1 MQMQFFSDLKY
12 LLFPTRCFGC
22 RELGYSIC
30 SECRQQWNPHRYQSR
45 VTNLAV
51 YSAITYSPI
60 AKNILLAAKEQG
72 VKSADQ
78 LVRNAVSVSIHE
90 LFKKYPSCALVPI
103 PSSASSNRRRGRDFI
118 NEIAISVARDLG
130 VAVLPLLEHQRKIR
144 DQSKLNV
151 SNRHQNLAMALS
163 IKPQFRG
170 NYSGEKVVI
179 LDDLV
184 TTGATIGEANRALTR
199 GGFKVQAAATA
210 CVALRRRD

>member
-1 MQMQFFSDLKY
+1 MQLFSDLKY

-130 VAVLPLLEHQRKIR
+130 VAVLPLLEHQRKVR

-170 NYSGEKVVI
+170 NYSGERVVI

>member
-1 MQMQFFSDLKY
+1 MQLFSDLKY

-151 SNRHQNLAMALS
+151 SNRHQNLAKALS

-170 NYSGEKVVI
+170 NYSGERVVI

>member
-1 MQMQFFSDLKY
+1 MQFFSDLKY

-30 SECRQQWNPHRYQSR
+30 SQCRQQWNPHLYQSR
-45 VTNLAV
+45 ISNLAV
-51 YSAITYSPI
+51 YSAIPYSPI
-60 AKNILLAAKEQG
+60 AKNILLAAKEQC

-78 LVRNAVSVSIHE
+78 LVRNAVKVSMNE
-90 LFKKYPSCALVPI
+90 VFKKYPNCALVPI

-118 NEIAISVARDLG
+118 NEIAICVARDFG

-144 DQSKLNV
+144 DQSKLNI

-163 IKPQFRG
+163 IKPQFRR
-170 NYSGEKVVI
+170 NYLGEKVVI

-184 TTGATIGEANRALTR
+184 TTGATISEANSALTR

-210 CVALRRRD
+210 CVALRRSG

>member
-1 MQMQFFSDLKY
+1 MQLFSDLKY

-151 SNRHQNLAMALS
+151 SNRYQNLAMALS

-170 NYSGEKVVI
+170 NYSGERVVI

-199 GGFKVQAAATA
+199 GGFTVQAAATA

>member
-1 MQMQFFSDLKY
+1 MSYARQAG
-12 LLFPTRCFGC
+12 PTATTPPS
-22 RELGYSIC
+22 LDA
-30 SECRQQWNPHRYQSR
+30 SR
-45 VTNLAV
+45 
-51 YSAITYSPI
+51 
-60 AKNILLAAKEQG
+60 
-72 VKSADQ
+72 
-78 LVRNAVSVSIHE
+78 
-90 LFKKYPSCALVPI
+90 F
-103 PSSASSNRRRGRDFI
+103 ASSNRRRGRDFI

-170 NYSGEKVVI
+170 NYSGERVVI

>member
-1 MQMQFFSDLKY
+1 
-12 LLFPTRCFGC
+12 
-22 RELGYSIC
+22 
-30 SECRQQWNPHRYQSR
+30 

-130 VAVLPLLEHQRKIR
+130 VAVLPLLEHQRKVR

-170 NYSGEKVVI
+170 NYSGERVVI